1 MRESN
6 KESSPGLGP
15 AERIGTIFM
24 NGVDDIGS
32 KQQRDVEEDLLT
44 FVIGHTVF
52 GVLAAVAPIPIKT
65 GSSTD
70 ARHRDL
76 NLYISNIY
84 IFIRAV
90 KQWSAQVVDLMRHT
104 AGR

>member
-1 MRESN
+1 
-6 KESSPGLGP
+6 
-15 AERIGTIFM
+15 M
-24 NGVDDIGS
+24 NGVDHIGP
-32 KQQRDVEEDLLT
+32 KQQRDVEEDFLT

-52 GVLAAVAPIPIKT
+52 GVLAAVTPIPIKT

-70 ARHRDL
+70 ARHEDFI
-76 NLYISNIY
+76 LYISNIY

-90 KQWSAQVVDLMRHT
+90 KQRSTQVVDLMHHT